1 LSDEPQQKAPYP
13 QVPLPRVR
21 SAIVTTWTILACCFW
36 VLLPF
41 QLVSKIQAVVE
52 NKNQGHS
59 CLEALKELLQ
69 DGLDQTH
76 SQFSTKVP
84 ASKHSSSSTLRHSG
98 WGSEVAHCYWWSWSI
113 RTASEAGRRVYRC
126 VSVALW
132 PCDIGHS
139 EAVIEPISPLLKNS
153 LSPAVCRYT
162 QRTSTP
168 PFQIAWIATDTSLS
182 FNALATGAADLS
194 ITYHPYAEAIAL
206 RQGIATRSV
215 YAWRDHFMLVGPR
228 SNPANLPVDQTL
240 TINELFALVFQ
251 AAVET
256 STSPEPVKFLS
267 RYDKSANNIRES
279 NIWSSIGQTP
289 WSHPYSSWYHRY
301 IDFPFGALRAASRLG
316 EYTLVDRGT
325 WYAVGGEVRNKMM
338 VFKESFDA
346 QQDDPLINPA
356 HALVGSLAKE
366 GDLAEAFADWLSQ
379 ADGGQKVIRDFAT
392 NGTILY
398 SPVRM
403 NAQPQDSRKRAFKL

>member
-1 LSDEPQQKAPYP
+1 MASIRPIPSS
-13 QVPLPRVR
+13 VPKSQRQSIPPAALYGTPGGEVR
-21 SAIVTTWTILACCFW
+21 LRIATGGAGQS
-36 VLLPF
+36 
-41 QLVSKIQAVVE
+41 
-52 NKNQGHS
+52 G
-59 CLEALKELLQ
+59 LLQ
-69 DGLDQTH
+69 KLAEEFID
-76 SQFSTKVP
+76 
-84 ASKHSSSSTLRHSG
+84 A
-98 WGSEVAHCYWWSWSI
+98 
-113 RTASEAGRRVYRC
+113 
-126 VSVALW
+126 
-132 PCDIGHS
+132 
-139 EAVIEPISPLLKNS
+139 
-153 LSPAVCRYT
+153 YT

-215 YAWRDHFMLVGPR
+215 YAWRDHFMLVGSSLLDGRLVIYGHVLFVLELSSRCVPGPR